1 MSQNVQNMVRLIA
14 RNSVVSRLINSSIK
28 VDIE

>member
-14 RNSVVSRLINSSIK
+14 RKSVVSRMINSSIK
-28 VDIE
+28 VYIE